1 MVGGDI
7 MELTLREKICQTI
20 IVRAEPEKHIK
31 EFGNI
36 ENFIKQYPVGGIF
49 VGSEICPFNEELQI
63 RYNIAEEY
71 QKYSKIPL
79 LVCMDGECGSSVTG
93 GTRLP
98 SQVAIG
104 ASNDKQLAYD
114 YGKAIAQESMG
125 FGINWTFAPVGDLIK
140 KQLNLIVNGRCIADN
155 AELAAPL
162 YAELIRGYRENG
174 LLTTAKHFPGDGIDY
189 RNQHITKSENSLSAE
204 EWWKESGRM
213 FQTAID
219 AGVDSVMI
227 GHISAPALQN
237 DAIEGSYP
245 PASLSYDLVTKVLKN
260 EMGFEG
266 VVVSDALDMG
276 GFLRWFYEQ
285 DEAEVKCFE
294 IGVDMLLWPQMRTI
308 DNIEKA
314 VLEGKIPMERV
325 EDAFSRIM
333 KMKEKIPEKKEV
345 PDCHEFAKATAEKLA
360 EKGTC
365 LIRNTLIPIDKN
377 KIKKIRIV
385 GISTEDRTKQMEI
398 LKDEFEKHGA
408 EVEVLEKWCN
418 YHADFSTVNK
428 DYDLVVYA
436 YMLSQDVPNPIGSPA
451 VTIHT
456 SMVFDREKTIV
467 ASFTS
472 PYILKQYCEVAPTYI
487 NGYMDEI
494 SLRTFVRG
502 VYGECEF
509 GGTPS
514 VDVMPRR

>member
-1 MVGGDI
+1 
-7 MELTLREKICQTI
+7 MELTLREKICQAM
-20 IVRAEPEKHIK
+20 IVRAEPEKHIE
-31 EFGNI
+31 EFGSI
-36 ENFIKQYPVGGIF
+36 ENFMKQYPVGGIF
-49 VGSEICPFNEELQI
+49 VGSEICPYNEELKV

-79 LVCMDGECGSSVTG
+79 LICMDGECGSTVTD

-98 SQVAIG
+98 QVLALG
-104 ASNDKQLAYD
+104 AANDKQLAYD
-114 YGKAIAQESMG
+114 YGKAIAQESVG
-125 FGINWTFAPVGDLIK
+125 YGINWTFAPVGDLMK
-140 KQLNLIVNGRCIADN
+140 NQLNLIVNGRCISDK

-162 YAELIRGYRENG
+162 YKELIRGYKENG
-174 LLTTAKHFPGDGIDY
+174 LLTTAKHFPGDGVDY
-189 RNQHITKSENSLSAE
+189 RNQHIAKSSNTLSKE
-204 EWWKESGRM
+204 EWWEESGKM

-227 GHISAPALQN
+227 GHISAPAIQN
-237 DAIEGSYP
+237 DDVDGSYP
-245 PASLSYDLVTKVLKN
+245 PASLSYDLVTKVLKG
-260 EMGFEG
+260 EMGFNG

-276 GFLRWFYEQ
+276 GFLRWIYEQ

-294 IGVDMLLWPQMRTI
+294 IGVDMLLWPLLRTI

-333 KMKEKIPEKKEV
+333 KMKEKLPERKEV
-345 PDCHEFAKATAEKLA
+345 PGCHEFAKKIAEKLA
-360 EKGTC
+360 QKGTC
-365 LIRNTLIPIDKN
+365 LIRNKLIPIDKN
-377 KIKKIRIV
+377 KIKKIRLV
-385 GISTEDRTKQMEI
+385 GISTDDCSKQLNI
-398 LKDEFEKHGA
+398 LKEEFEKHGA
-408 EVEVLEKWCN
+408 EVELIDKWCN
-418 YHADFSTVNK
+418 YHVDFATVNK
-428 DYDLVVYA
+428 DYDLVVFA
-436 YMLSQDVPNPIGSPA
+436 YMLSRDIPNPIGAPA

-456 SMVFDREKTIV
+456 SMIFDREKTII

-487 NGYMDEI
+487 NSYNDET
-494 SLRTFVRG
+494 SLRTFVKG

-514 VDVMPRR
+514 VDVMP